1 MSFESLIYDP
11 VRDWIREKRKNDFSW
26 ESIESGLGELTVMLN
41 SMEKYA
47 GWPPLS
53 ENDWLQIVEQQR
65 ISEEKTE
72 KLLSEIKSATIH
84 DEYEE
89 NEVTVVPKGEHSAW
103 QTYRRKLKAKD
114 FKESSIDEI
123 EKTTYKLLKRLSL
136 DTTEISPRKGLVIGN
151 VQSGK
156 TANMAALMAMAADWG
171 WNMFIVLSGTIDN
184 LREQTQ
190 NRLFGD
196 LHDDACKIQW
206 ISLDKLSANMRTGHR
221 AQDLSFVTNQRYMN
235 VCLKNSTRLRNLIKW
250 LQEDKNSQEKM
261 RILLIDDE
269 ADQAGINTARIDLQT
284 RKTINKLLCA
294 LVNGKNEK
302 NESIDTKY
310 RAMNYIGYTATPYAN
325 VLNESS
331 RESLYPRNFI
341 TSLQV
346 SNEYFGPQQIFGCD
360 ETDEYDGLNI
370 VREISQDDLGEIG
383 NIHSGNSTIIPNS
396 LENSI
401 CWFICSV
408 ACARLWGRKS
418 PVSLLIHTSQRT
430 DHHSHVAESVRSW
443 IKSNCRKK
451 AFIARCKDVWEK
463 ETAHFTLKD
472 FFEQYPNYGN
482 SNVKDYPTFSEIEP
496 LILELLKTELSSI
509 PLGEDSKPEY
519 HKGIHLCIDNCQN
532 NGMKDGMFLRL
543 MYPQEKMDFAPAFI
557 VVGGATLSRGLTI
570 EGLVSTY
577 FLRSVKQSDTLMQM
591 GRWFGYR
598 KGYELLPRIW
608 MTDRTVRQFEF
619 LSSLDYKLRLEISR
633 MERLGITPD
642 KYGPRVK
649 NSPQVSFIR
658 ITAANRMQQAFPTD
672 YSGSTSQTYVFDNN
686 LDIIL
691 HNQER
696 TKAFLI
702 KLKDPEPH
710 KVCNK
715 HAESSHIWRNVDFAD
730 VREYLT
736 AFKYSERQ
744 GAFND
749 IEHMMRWFD
758 AVVKSGGM
766 KKWNVVLAGKKSSST
781 TDAWHVTDTL
791 SVNKISRAQ
800 KKRKDNDVINI
811 GTLRDPHDMIAD
823 IDLDGASK
831 ELAEK
836 VKNFQSKYAL
846 SIRNEAGL
854 GNIPQLIIYVIDKN
868 SKSNSKTRDDLNA
881 KEDIIG
887 ICINVPGDNDG
898 SGMAQEVA
906 IPISNDTFNYIED
919 INGTDED

>member
-1 MSFESLIYDP
+1 MAFESLLFDP
-11 VRDWIREKRKNDFSW
+11 VRDWIKDKRKSNVSW
-26 ESIESGLGELTVMLN
+26 EEIESGLNDLSYLLC
-41 SMEKYA
+41 SMEKFSN
-47 GWPPLS
+47 WPHMS
-53 ENDWLQIVEQQR
+53 EEDWLQIVEQQR
-65 ISEEKTE
+65 ISEETTE
-72 KLLSEIKSATIH
+72 KLLSQVKSATIH
-84 DEYEE
+84 DEHEE
-89 NEVTVVPKGEHSAW
+89 NVVEDIPRGNNSAW
-103 QTYRRKLKAKD
+103 QTYRRKLKAKGFHD
-114 FKESSIDEI
+114 SSIDEI
-123 EKTTYKLLKRLSL
+123 EKTTYKILKRLSL

-190 NRLFGD
+190 KRLFGD
-196 LHDDACKIQW
+196 LHDPICKLQW
-206 ISLDKLSANMRTGHR
+206 ISLDKLRPNMITGQR
-221 AQDLSFVTNQRYMN
+221 AQDMSFESNQRYMN
-235 VCLKNSTRLRNLIKW
+235 VCLKNSTRLKNLIKW

-261 RILLIDDE
+261 RVLLIDDE
-269 ADQAGINTARIDLQT
+269 ADQAGINTAKIDSQT
-284 RKTINKLLCA
+284 RKTINSLLCA
-294 LVNGKNEK
+294 LVNGNNEK
-302 NESIDTKY
+302 NESIDTKFK
-310 RAMNYIGYTATPYAN
+310 AMNYIGYTATPYAN

-360 ETDEYDGLNI
+360 ETDEYEGLDI
-370 VREISQDDLGEIG
+370 IREISQEDLGKIV
-383 NIHSGNSTIIPNS
+383 NIHSGNSNDIPDS
-396 LENSI
+396 LADSI
-401 CWFICSV
+401 CWFVCCV
-408 ACARLWGRKS
+408 ACSRFWGRKS
-418 PVSLLIHTSQRT
+418 PVSLLVHTSQRT
-430 DHHSHVAESVRSW
+430 DHHSHIAYSIESW
-443 IKSNCRKK
+443 IKSNKR
-451 AFIARCKDVWEK
+451 IMVTRCKAVWKNETEK
-463 ETAHFTLKD
+463 FSLENFHD
-472 FFEQYPNYGN
+472 QYPNYGET
-482 SNVKDYPTFSEIEP
+482 NVRDYPKFGDIEP
-496 LILELLKTELSSI
+496 LIKELLNKELSSI

-519 HKGIHLCIDNCQN
+519 HKGIHLCVDNCQN
-532 NGMKDGMFLRL
+532 NGKRDGMFLRL
-543 MYPQEKMDFAPAFI
+543 LYPEEKLDFAPAFI

-608 MTDRTVRQFEF
+608 MTDRTVKQFEF

-686 LDIIL
+686 RDIIL
-691 HNQER
+691 HNQETTR
-696 TKAFLI
+696 TFLT
-702 KLKDPEPH
+702 KLKAPEPH
-710 KVCNK
+710 KACNK
-715 HAESSHIWRNVDFAD
+715 HAVSSHIWRNVDFAD

-758 AVVKSGGM
+758 AVVKSGSM
-766 KKWNVVLAGKKSSST
+766 KKWNVVLAGKKSLSSR
-781 TDAWHVTDTL
+781 DAWYVTDTL
-791 SVNKISRAQ
+791 FVNKISRAQ
-800 KKRKDNDVINI
+800 KKRKDDGVINI
-811 GTLRDPHDMIAD
+811 GTLRDPHDIIDD
-823 IDLDGASK
+823 IDLENASK
-831 ELAEK
+831 EVAEK
-836 VKNFQSKYAL
+836 IKNFQSKYAL